1 MKHKMRKELG
11 HFTVS
16 VGNIKGDTAVRTMIL
31 VVWSDNRASRA
42 FALQAAKLTIPD
54 GLPSQE

>member
-42 FALQAAKLTIPD
+42 FALQAAKLTIP
-54 GLPSQE
+54 SQE